1 MRVGIV
7 NDYAIVVAGLHALL
21 EPYTDRID
29 VVELVAGQQA
39 DHDADIVLFDS
50 FAQSLLTG
58 KVTDVAPPEIPVV
71 VFTWD
76 TRPHVRQLA
85 LEWGAVDCL
94 PKSIEPD
101 ELVAALEKVHASSIA
116 PEPIAGRRRNGR
128 APARVRRWPGQHA
141 GLTERESEVLALLVA
156 GHSNTEIA
164 QLLHLSVNSV
174 KTYLRHAYRKADVGR
189 RSQAV
194 IWGLEH
200 GFDSDVTRRQPDR
213 G

>member
-7 NDYAIVVAGLHALL
+7 NDYAIVVAGLHTLL
-21 EPYTDRID
+21 EPYADRVE

-39 DHDADIVLFDS
+39 DAHADVILFDS

-58 KVTDVAPPEIPVV
+58 QVTDVAPPGVPVV

-85 LEWGAVDCL
+85 LEWGALDCL
-94 PKSIEPD
+94 PKSIEAD
-101 ELVAALEKVHASSIA
+101 ELVVALEKIHAARLA
-116 PEPIAGRRRNGR
+116 PEPIRNRHRKGAT
-128 APARVRRWPGQHA
+128 APVRRWPGQHA

-164 QLLHLSVNSV
+164 TLLHLSVNSV
-174 KTYLRHAYRKADVGR
+174 KTYLRHAYRKAEVNR

-194 IWGLEH
+194 VWGLEH
-200 GFDSDVTRRQPDR
+200 GFDADVTRRQTQR